1 MIEYDRSS
9 TVSLAQVFD
18 DERQESTIFRPTFK
32 ITYIYDNTYIGTT
45 NYIPFQ
51 YNLYYVNPENS
62 ISSGL
67 WKGFPQYYEFDFFRP
82 DISDQHIPYKAKSAY
97 TYNWTYYLSYAYRN
111 NYDKKL
117 FTVKLFGKFGPK
129 FTFRSV
135 NASDDNKNLA
145 LNINNWS
152 YSIGDLELF

>member
-1 MIEYDRSS
+1 MNNYTIIPSNLKYKAAPSVDQEIPVSFEEKSQQMIEYDRSS

-67 WKGFPQYYEFDFFRP
+67 
-82 DISDQHIPYKAKSAY
+82 
-97 TYNWTYYLSYAYRN
+97 
-111 NYDKKL
+111 
-117 FTVKLFGKFGPK
+117 
-129 FTFRSV
+129 
-135 NASDDNKNLA
+135 
-145 LNINNWS
+145 
-152 YSIGDLELF
+152 SIILRIF